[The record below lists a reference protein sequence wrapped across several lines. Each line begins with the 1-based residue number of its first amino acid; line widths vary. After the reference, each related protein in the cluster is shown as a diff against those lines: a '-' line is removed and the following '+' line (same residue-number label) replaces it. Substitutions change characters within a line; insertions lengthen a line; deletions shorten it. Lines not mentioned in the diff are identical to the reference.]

1 MTTSP
6 VLALD
11 LVTMTAED
19 AISAASVATLQM
31 VRKIAKQRNGDHGGR
46 SERGMRERWADG
58 IHGSMA
64 EIALSHAL
72 NLSWTPGGMHISH
85 GDVGNKLEVR
95 ATEHSNGH
103 LLVYHADADDSLFV
117 LMVGHY
123 PLFRIAG
130 CILGA
135 AAKQAEFWRD
145 DTDPSCFWVPQ
156 GALELTPLGLNLDST

>member
-1 MTTSP
+1 MQI
-6 VLALD
+6 
-11 LVTMTAED
+11 VTMTAED

-46 SERGMRERWADG
+46 SDRSMRERWADG

-85 GDVGNKLEVR
+85 GDVGSKLEVR
-95 ATEHSNGH
+95 ATEHSTGH
-103 LLVYHADADDSLFV
+103 LLIYKADNDASLFV

-123 PLFRIAG
+123 PVFRIAG
-130 CILGA
+130 CIKGA
-135 AAKQAEFWRD
+135 AAKQEEWWR
-145 DTDPSCFWVPQ
+145 TEKDPPCFWVPQ
-156 GALELTPLGLNLDST
+156 NALSPLGPGAS